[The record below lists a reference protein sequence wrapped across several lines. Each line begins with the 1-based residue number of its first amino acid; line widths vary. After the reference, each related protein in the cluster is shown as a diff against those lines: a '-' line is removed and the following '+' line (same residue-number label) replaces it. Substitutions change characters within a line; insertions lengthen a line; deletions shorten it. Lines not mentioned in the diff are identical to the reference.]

1 MLLAIRS
8 VALGAMVLAM
18 GPATTRG
25 QEPVP
30 ATIETTM
37 ATHGDEI
44 RQLAY
49 DGRMATF
56 FAAEKPATADD
67 HFTIVFEKPVIV
79 KSVVATTGRPD
90 GSGKIDGGMLEA
102 SADGKSFHK
111 LSGFTDGITRGE
123 AQKEPVRAIRI
134 RPGTTTAPIAIREV
148 ALVTDRPVP
157 VFRYPVEFIVDT
169 TDAPELK
176 EWTQDVARTC
186 ERAYPM
192 INDELASDG
201 FQPPRVIRLTISKAY
216 RGVAA
221 TASDRIIGSVDYFTN
236 HRKDIGAMVHE
247 TVHVVQS
254 YRRGKR
260 PGWLVEGV
268 SDYIRFFRY
277 EPGKLGRINPRTAHH
292 DGGYRVSAAFLAYLT
307 AKYDPEIVRKL
318 NAAMRDA
325 RYEDSLFEKLTGK
338 DLKELDAEWRASL
351 QP

>member
-1 MLLAIRS
+1 MLIAMRS
-8 VALGAMVLAM
+8 VAFGAMVLAM
-18 GPATTRG
+18 GPGMTRG
-25 QEPVP
+25 QDPVA
-30 ATIETTM
+30 ATVETTM

-49 DGRMATF
+49 DGRMSTF
-56 FAAEKPATADD
+56 FAAEKPASADD
-67 HFTIVFEKPVIV
+67 HFTMVFEKPVIV
-79 KSVVATTGRPD
+79 KSIVVTTGRPD
-90 GSGKIDGGMLEA
+90 GSGKVEGGVLEA
-102 SADGKSFHK
+102 SADGKSFQK
-111 LSGFTDGITRGE
+111 LAGFTDGIARGE
-123 AQKEPVRAIRI
+123 ARKQPVRAIRI
-134 RPGTTTAPIAIREV
+134 RPGATTAPIAIREV

-157 VFRYPVEFIVDT
+157 IFRYPVEFVVDT

-176 EWTQDVARTC
+176 DWAEDVARTC

-201 FQPPRVIRLTISKAY
+201 FQPPRVIRITITKSY

-221 TASDRIIGSVDYFTN
+221 TGGDRIIGSVDYFKN
-236 HRKDIGAMVHE
+236 HRKDVGAMVHE

-254 YRRGKR
+254 YRGGKR

-277 EPGKLGRINPRTAHH
+277 EPGRLGPIDPRTAHH
-292 DGGYRVSAAFLAYLT
+292 DGNYRVSAAFLAYLT

-318 NAAMRDA
+318 NAAMREA

-338 DLKELDAEWRASL
+338 NLKELDDEWRATL

>member
-8 VALGAMVLAM
+8 VALGMMVLVL
-18 GPATTRG
+18 GLGTTRG
-25 QEPVP
+25 QELVA
-30 ATIETTM
+30 ATLETTM

-49 DGRMATF
+49 DGRKATF

-67 HFTIVFEKPVIV
+67 HFTMVFDKPVIV
-79 KSVVATTGRPD
+79 KSIVATTGRPD
-90 GSGKIDGGMLEA
+90 GSGKIQGGVLEA
-102 SADGKSFHK
+102 STDGKSFHK
-111 LSGFTDGITRGE
+111 LSGFTDGIARGE
-123 AQKEPVRAIRI
+123 DQKEPVRAIRI
-134 RPGTTTAPIAIREV
+134 KPGATNAPIAIREM

-176 EWTQDVARTC
+176 EWARDVARTC

-201 FQPPRVIRLTISKAY
+201 FQPPRVIRLTMSKSY
-216 RGVAA
+216 HGVAA
-221 TASDRIIGSVDYFTN
+221 TARDRIVGSVDYFKN
-236 HRKDIGAMVHE
+236 HRKDVGAMVHE

-254 YRRGKR
+254 YRRGRR

-268 SDYIRFFRY
+268 SDYIRFFKY

-292 DGGYRVSAAFLAYLT
+292 DGSYRVSAAFLAYLT

-318 NAAMRDA
+318 NAAMREA

-338 DLKELDAEWRASL
+338 NLKDLDDEWRAAL

>member
-8 VALGAMVLAM
+8 VAVGAMVLVMVPAM
-18 GPATTRG
+18 TWG
-25 QEPVP
+25 QEPVA

-67 HFTIVFEKPVIV
+67 HFTMVFEKPVIV
-79 KSVVATTGRPD
+79 KSIVATTGRPD
-90 GSGKIDGGMLEA
+90 GSGTVGEGVLEA
-102 SADGKSFHK
+102 SADGKSFQK
-111 LSGFTDGITRGE
+111 LARFRDGIARAQ

-134 RPGTTTAPIAIREV
+134 RPGATTVPIAIREV

-157 VFRYPVEFIVDT
+157 VFRYPVEFVVDT

-176 EWTQDVARTC
+176 PWAENAARTC

-201 FQPPRVIRLTISKAY
+201 FNPPRVIRMTISKSY

-221 TASDRIIGSVDYFTN
+221 TGGDRIVGSVDYFKN
-236 HRKDIGAMVHE
+236 HRKDVGAMVHE

-254 YRRGKR
+254 YRRGDR

-268 SDYIRFFRY
+268 SDYIRFFKY
-277 EPGKLGRINPRTAHH
+277 E
-292 DGGYRVSAAFLAYLT
+292 
-307 AKYDPEIVRKL
+307 
-318 NAAMRDA
+318 
-325 RYEDSLFEKLTGK
+325 
-338 DLKELDAEWRASL
+338 
-351 QP
+351 